1 MPDITLAEAWAWLL
15 AAAAAVVTLSKV
27 WDLFMVKL
35 KPGRDLRNARI
46 ARHAVAAN
54 TDKLDRDKKRL
65 DELDKANTVIFQAL
79 YALINHEIS
88 GNGDDVLRDARD
100 KLQEY
105 LANRH

>member
-1 MPDITLAEAWAWLL
+1 MPEITLAEAWAWLL
-15 AAAAAVVTLSKV
+15 AAAAAIVTLSKV
-27 WDLFMVKL
+27 WDLLMAKL
-35 KPGRDLRNARI
+35 KPGRDLCKT
-46 ARHAVAAN
+46 VAAN

-65 DELDKANTVIFQAL
+65 DELDKANTVIFHAL

>member
-1 MPDITLAEAWAWLL
+1 MPEITLAQAWAWLL
-15 AAAAAVVTLSKV
+15 AAAAAIVTLSKV
-27 WDLFMVKL
+27 WDLLMAKL
-35 KPGRDLRNARI
+35 KPGRDLRKT
-46 ARHAVAAN
+46 VAAN
-54 TDKLDRDKKRL
+54 TGKLDRDKKRL

>member
-1 MPDITLAEAWAWLL
+1 MPEITLAEAWAWLL
-15 AAAAAVVTLSKV
+15 AAAAAIVTLSKV
-27 WDLFMVKL
+27 WDLLMAKL
-35 KPGRDLRNARI
+35 KPGRDLRN
-46 ARHAVAAN
+46 AVAAN

-65 DELDKANTVIFQAL
+65 DELDKANTIIFHAL

-88 GNGDDVLRDARD
+88 GNGDDVLRNARD

>member
-1 MPDITLAEAWAWLL
+1 MPEITLAEAWAWLL
-15 AAAAAVVTLSKV
+15 AAAAAIVTLSKV
-27 WDLFMVKL
+27 WDLLMAKL
-35 KPGRDLRNARI
+35 KPGRDLRKT
-46 ARHAVAAN
+46 VSAN
-54 TDKLDRDKKRL
+54 MDKLDRDKKRL

>member
-1 MPDITLAEAWAWLL
+1 MPEITLAEAWAWLL
-15 AAAAAVVTLSKV
+15 AAAEAIVTLSKV
-27 WDLFMVKL
+27 WDLLMAKL
-35 KPGRDLRNARI
+35 KPGRDLRKT
-46 ARHAVAAN
+46 VSAN
-54 TDKLDRDKKRL
+54 MDKLDRDKKRL
-65 DELDKANTVIFQAL
+65 DELDKANTVIFKAL

>member
-1 MPDITLAEAWAWLL
+1 MPEITLAEAWAWLL
-15 AAAAAVVTLSKV
+15 AAAAAIVTLSKV
-27 WDLFMVKL
+27 WDLLMAKL
-35 KPGRDLRNARI
+35 KPGRDLRNA
-46 ARHAVAAN
+46 VAAN
-54 TDKLDRDKKRL
+54 TGKLDRDKKRL

>member
-15 AAAAAVVTLSKV
+15 AAAAAIVTLSKA
-27 WDLFMVKL
+27 WDLLMVKL
-35 KPGRDLRNARI
+35 KPGRDLRNA
-46 ARHAVAAN
+46 VSAN

>member
-1 MPDITLAEAWAWLL
+1 MPEITLAEAWAWLL
-15 AAAAAVVTLSKV
+15 AAAAAIVTLSKV
-27 WDLFMVKL
+27 WDLLMAKL
-35 KPGRDLRNARI
+35 KPGRDLRKT
-46 ARHAVAAN
+46 VSAN
-54 TDKLDRDKKRL
+54 MDKLDRDKKRL
-65 DELDKANTVIFQAL
+65 DELDKANTVIFKAL